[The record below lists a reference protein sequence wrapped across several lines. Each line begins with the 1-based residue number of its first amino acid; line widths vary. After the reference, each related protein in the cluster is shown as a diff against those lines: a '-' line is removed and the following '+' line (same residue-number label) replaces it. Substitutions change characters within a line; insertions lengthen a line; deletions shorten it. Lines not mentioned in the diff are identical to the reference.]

1 MKDKIK
7 AYMEDQF
14 LFEFGG
20 DIGDDTDLFK
30 AGVIDSFGY
39 VQMVEFLQ
47 NEFGIVFDDEEML
60 TNIMVSLDRIVATVT
75 AKQAA
80 AAGAA

>member
-1 MKDKIK
+1 
-7 AYMEDQF
+7 MEDQF

-20 DIGDDTDLFK
+20 DIADDTDLFK

-39 VQMVEFLQ
+39 IQMIDYLQ
-47 NEFGIVFDDEEML
+47 AEFGIVFEDEDML
-60 TNIMVSLDRIVATVT
+60 TNIMVSLDRIVETVT

-80 AAGAA
+80 ANAA